1 MIVGSFRYKSSHQT
15 ALFSL
20 YRSLVRNIGK
30 LNNID
35 ILQDSEH
42 IKGCKDIANELEKIK
57 LDQKQYFSNL
67 RFELLYSIRNE
78 FQKQKQEPFKL
89 TSQAVA
95 DSRFVQQFEMGIR
108 LDQLLDK
115 FVQEKSI
122 IELLTFVLE
131 YRSSQFKKQKWRAD
145 YLRRRE
151 EIDKKIHRERE
162 VNKKKAK
169 YKPQLKKPVDPLKI
183 YHKLDNRQKRLV
195 IDNERRRSSVHSN
208 HLLRRFLKLKQA
220 SGEIPTP
227 QLLPYTSES
236 NGISADSMSNVHH
249 VPKGSTANAAIQ
261 TAYDMEYIKAVVI
274 PSLEFDINKK
284 HFLEKISHTV
294 NEKGPSKVQ
303 VRTTNAAFTTLSFLQ
318 LPYPTIPQLEKIAV
332 DFKKS
337 LFVARLQNIWESSPG
352 KMKDENLLA
361 DGSYSVKGSGGFGPD
376 ECIYPRHHYQRLAE
390 GEALWEYLMNR
401 NDKTPLKAYVKDW
414 TIALDITSSELASKA
429 DEIKKKYN
437 DLRRP
442 NSKLY
447 EEKERKQQ
455 QMFTHFDKLSVS
467 YGDLIAKLN
476 EKQVH
481 KHSDIVNLGDKIRK
495 TYDKRLGNHSMTRK
509 TYRGIPNIEGVG
521 MGKAL
526 GDYLDEAGLPCFKWG
541 DEFYDHFDF

>member
-1 MIVGSFRYKSSHQT
+1 MIVGLFRYKSLHQT

-131 YRSSQFKKQKWRAD
+131 YRLSQFKKQKWRAD

-220 SGEIPTP
+220 SFRRDSYAT
-227 QLLPYTSES
+227 TS
-236 NGISADSMSNVHH
+236 
-249 VPKGSTANAAIQ
+249 
-261 TAYDMEYIKAVVI
+261 
-274 PSLEFDINKK
+274 
-284 HFLEKISHTV
+284 
-294 NEKGPSKVQ
+294 
-303 VRTTNAAFTTLSFLQ
+303 
-318 LPYPTIPQLEKIAV
+318 TI
-332 DFKKS
+332 
-337 LFVARLQNIWESSPG
+337 
-352 KMKDENLLA
+352 
-361 DGSYSVKGSGGFGPD
+361 
-376 ECIYPRHHYQRLAE
+376 
-390 GEALWEYLMNR
+390 
-401 NDKTPLKAYVKDW
+401 YV
-414 TIALDITSSELASKA
+414 
-429 DEIKKKYN
+429 
-437 DLRRP
+437 
-442 NSKLY
+442 
-447 EEKERKQQ
+447 
-455 QMFTHFDKLSVS
+455 
-467 YGDLIAKLN
+467 
-476 EKQVH
+476 
-481 KHSDIVNLGDKIRK
+481 
-495 TYDKRLGNHSMTRK
+495 
-509 TYRGIPNIEGVG
+509 
-521 MGKAL
+521 
-526 GDYLDEAGLPCFKWG
+526 
-541 DEFYDHFDF
+541 